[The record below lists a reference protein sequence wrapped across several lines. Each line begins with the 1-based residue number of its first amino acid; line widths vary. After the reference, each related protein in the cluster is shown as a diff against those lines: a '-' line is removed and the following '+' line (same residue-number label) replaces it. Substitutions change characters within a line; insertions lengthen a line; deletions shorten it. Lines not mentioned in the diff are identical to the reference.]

1 MGKKRLTINLVSNLV
16 SYAVAT
22 LVSFFLTPFLV
33 NNLGKE
39 VYGFYGLA
47 NNVVNYITVISIAL
61 NSMAAK
67 YITVELVRGNKIRAN
82 QYYSSIFFSN
92 VFLSV
97 LLVPIL
103 TLIIVNVQKIF
114 DVSDIYLNDVRALFT
129 LVFGTMLLNLI
140 GSVFGCA
147 TYTTNRVDL
156 RGYTNLA
163 KALLRVALY
172 VSIFAIF
179 KPSIIYVG
187 VVALCLE
194 FFNTTVQIF
203 LKRKLCPELEISK
216 QLFDYKLVWET
227 LRIGIWNSLNHLG
240 DLMLSSSDL
249 LIANILL
256 GESAGGDI
264 SIIKTLPSLLSG
276 VITAINGV
284 FMPRITTRYAEDNCK
299 SLVEEVNLGQRIMGI
314 FSTSIVVVI
323 IIYGK
328 EFFDLWVPGNDS
340 DLLMKLS
347 AIDVSRMMLIG
358 VVWPVSNLN
367 IVRDKIK
374 IPSLLVILIG
384 VFNILGMYL
393 LISFT
398 SIGIFA
404 IPLTTLVLTIA
415 YYGIF
420 IPLYPCKEMGIKWT
434 SFIWPIVEMI
444 ISALIIFIIS
454 ILIKK
459 IITIDS
465 WKTFIISGG
474 LSGLMALLISTAIFL
489 KPSKVI
495 LLSKKFLRRR
505 KN

>member
-47 NNVVNYITVISIAL
+47 NNVVSYITVISIAL

-67 YITVELVRGNKIRAN
+67 YITVELVRGNKVKAN

-92 VFLSV
+92 VLLSV
-97 LLVPIL
+97 FLVPIL
-103 TLIIVNVQKIF
+103 AFIIFNIQKVF
-114 DVSDIYLNDVRALFT
+114 DVSDVYLNDVKILFA
-129 LVFGTMLLNLI
+129 LVFGAMLLNLI

-156 RGYTNLA
+156 RGYTNFA
-163 KALLRVALY
+163 KAILRVILY
-172 VSIFAIF
+172 VSIFAVF

-187 VVALCLE
+187 IVALCLE
-194 FFNTTVQIF
+194 MFNTTVQIV
-203 LKRKLCPELEISK
+203 LKRKLSAELEISRRF
-216 QLFDYKLVWET
+216 FDYKLVWDS
-227 LRIGIWNSLNHLG
+227 LKIGVWNSLNHLG

-249 LIANILL
+249 MIANILL
-256 GESAGGDI
+256 GEGAGGDI

-276 VITAINGV
+276 VITAVNGV
-284 FMPRITTRYAEDNCK
+284 FMPRITTRYAENNCDK
-299 SLVEEVNLGQRIMGI
+299 LVELGQRVMG
-314 FSTSIVVVI
+314 FLTTPIVVVI

-328 EFFDLWVPGNDS
+328 EFFNLWVPGNDS
-340 DLLMKLS
+340 DLLMRLS

-374 IPSLLVILIG
+374 TPSLLVILIG
-384 VFNILGMYL
+384 VLNIYGVYL
-393 LISFT
+393 LIKFT
-398 SIGIFA
+398 NIGIFA
-404 IPLTTLVLTIA
+404 IPITTLILTIA

-420 IPLYPCKEMGIKWT
+420 IPLYPCKEMRIKWT
-434 SFIWPIVEMI
+434 SFIFPIVEMMV
-444 ISALIIFIIS
+444 SASLIS
-454 ILIKK
+454 ISSIIIKGAFM
-459 IITIDS
+459 IES
-465 WKTFIISGG
+465 WKSLILSGG
-474 LSGLMALLISTAIFL
+474 LSGIVALFISSVVFF
-489 KPSKVI
+489 KPSKITITLKNVI
-495 LLSKKFLRRR
+495 MHNRVG
-505 KN
+505 